1 MNFTNFYISEAFST
15 QSLEKALS
23 LIKSNLESKLGV
35 KLFKQYGINRYKN
48 NEGVG
53 QGLRYFLGNTDQAI
67 RFNFNNKNEI
77 ISVDIWQANS
87 NSKSPIIR
95 LTIEGESIV
104 QIIPKIVELIKNP
117 TIKEVVQVSDPILT
131 EAPKVTKT
139 KLKVTHIYNEQEIEN
154 NSKNNDE
161 IEHADPDLVYDDI
174 EKLIGVMINGKRNS
188 VIVSGVGGVSKSF
201 TVKESLDNL
210 GLIENKDYVI
220 IKGKSTAYALYQSLY
235 TYKNKV
241 IVFDDCDSILKNQDS
256 LNILKSALDTG
267 KERIVSWKSKLT
279 FNPNELETNEIKSMV
294 SKGRLPDH
302 FDFRGKVIFIS
313 NIYIKDIDQ
322 ALISRGYA
330 VDVTLKLKDIIYR
343 IETILPNLMKD
354 IPEATMNIKK
364 EVLNYFK
371 YLEENNMLKKP
382 LNVRSFMAGVE
393 IRLSGSSDWKRLIQR
408 YV

>member
-1 MNFTNFYISEAFST
+1 MNFSNFYILEAFST

-53 QGLRYFLGNTDQAI
+53 QGLRYFLGNTTQAI

-117 TIKEVVQVSDPILT
+117 TMKEMIEISDPTLT

-139 KLKVTHIYNEQEIEN
+139 KLKVTPIYNEEEIED
-154 NSKNNDE
+154 SEYDGVE
-161 IEHADPDLVYDDI
+161 YADPDLVYDDI

>member
-53 QGLRYFLGNTDQAI
+53 QGLRYFLGNTTQAI

-117 TIKEVVQVSDPILT
+117 TMKEMVQVSDPTLT

-139 KLKVTHIYNEQEIEN
+139 KLKVTPIYNEEEIEDN
-154 NSKNNDE
+154 EYDGVE
-161 IEHADPDLVYDDI
+161 YADPDLVYDDI
-174 EKLIGVMINGKRNS
+174 EKLIGIMINGKRNS

-393 IRLSGSSDWKRLIQR
+393 IRLSGSSNWKRLIQR

>member
-53 QGLRYFLGNTDQAI
+53 QGLRYFLGNTTQAI

-117 TIKEVVQVSDPILT
+117 TMKEMIEISDPTLT

-139 KLKVTHIYNEQEIEN
+139 KLKVTPIYNEEEIEDN
-154 NSKNNDE
+154 EYDGVE
-161 IEHADPDLVYDDI
+161 YADPDLVYDDI

-279 FNPNELETNEIKSMV
+279 FNPNELETNEIKSIV

-393 IRLSGSSDWKRLIQR
+393 IRLSGSSNWKRLIQR

>member
-53 QGLRYFLGNTDQAI
+53 QGLRYFLGNTTQAI

-117 TIKEVVQVSDPILT
+117 TIKEMVQVSDPTLT

-139 KLKVTHIYNEQEIEN
+139 KLKVTPIYNEEEIEDN
-154 NSKNNDE
+154 EYDGVE
-161 IEHADPDLVYDDI
+161 YADPDLVYDDI

>member
-53 QGLRYFLGNTDQAI
+53 QGLRYFLGNTTQAI

-117 TIKEVVQVSDPILT
+117 TMKEMIEISDPTLT

-139 KLKVTHIYNEQEIEN
+139 KLKVTPIYNEEEIEDN
-154 NSKNNDE
+154 EYDGVE
-161 IEHADPDLVYDDI
+161 YADPDLVYDDI

>member
-1 MNFTNFYISEAFST
+1 MNFSNFYILEAFST

-53 QGLRYFLGNTDQAI
+53 QGLRYFLGNTTQAI

-117 TIKEVVQVSDPILT
+117 TIKEMVQVSDPTLT

-139 KLKVTHIYNEQEIEN
+139 KLKVIPIYNEEEIE
-154 NSKNNDE
+154 DQE
-161 IEHADPDLVYDDI
+161 DIGVEYADPDLVYDDI
-174 EKLIGVMINGKRNS
+174 EKLIGIMINGKRNF